1 MPNVT
6 ECYKALEGAVPV
18 VQTSPFSELLL
29 VIALQY
35 AYQTWEGSRSDIAVR
50 YLFDGEFYQD

>member
-18 VQTSPFSELLL
+18 VQTSPFLELLL
-29 VIALQY
+29 VIALQA
-35 AYQTWEGSRSDIAVR
+35 AYEMG
-50 YLFDGEFYQD
+50 FEDGGISVFVGQSEED

>member
-1 MPNVT
+1 MSNVT

-29 VIALQY
+29 AIGLVAAYLQGF
-35 AYQTWEGSRSDIAVR
+35 E
-50 YLFDGEFYQD
+50 DGWAGGWMERDELT

>member
-6 ECYKALEGAVPV
+6 ECYKALEGAVPA

-29 VIALQY
+29 VIKLQA
-35 AYQTWEGSRSDIAVR
+35 AYEMG
-50 YLFDGEFYQD
+50 FEDGGIRVLVGQSEED